1 MSSCDK
7 PIAECVLA
15 TSLGEDNEKAVI
27 IKNLSLLIS
36 HDIWINNVKRPVAT
50 HSTKYFIWQFYEVYL
65 PLQSIRMD
73 NWPQRTI

>member
-36 HDIWINNVKRPVAT
+36 HDI
-50 HSTKYFIWQFYEVYL
+50 
-65 PLQSIRMD
+65 
-73 NWPQRTI
+73 